1 MLINMVPATPDQI
14 AQYEQLPELV
24 NQHDETI
31 EDTGSRYVEVSNHQ
45 PPQYIEHKQVIQ
57 DQLEPAEG
65 NSVSIPQ
72 NDNELVTYI
81 QCVPHTTGQQIIQQ
95 QTNEA
100 QVIVSNK
107 VILQN
112 LNGFVYSSI
121 HNEIIPIPHL
131 LHNDLRNNLKPVK
144 TI

>member
-31 EDTGSRYVEVSNHQ
+31 EDAGSRYVDVGNHQ
-45 PPQYIEHKQVIQ
+45 PPQYIEQKQVTQ
-57 DQLEPAEG
+57 DQLGPAEADAM
-65 NSVSIPQ
+65 SISQ

-81 QCVPHTTGQQIIQQ
+81 HCVPHTGQQMI

-107 VILQN
+107 VICS
-112 LNGFVYSSI
+112 F
-121 HNEIIPIPHL
+121 
-131 LHNDLRNNLKPVK
+131 
-144 TI
+144 

>member
-31 EDTGSRYVEVSNHQ
+31 EETGNRYVEVNNHQ
-45 PPQYIEHKQVIQ
+45 PPQYIEQKQVIQ
-57 DQLEPAEG
+57 DQLGPTDG
-65 NSVSIPQ
+65 NSMSIPQ

-81 QCVPHTTGQQIIQQ
+81 QCVPHTGQHMV

-107 VILQN
+107 VSLQ
-112 LNGFVYSSI
+112 F
-121 HNEIIPIPHL
+121 II
-131 LHNDLRNNLKPVK
+131 
-144 TI
+144 